1 MHLCSRKTK
10 VWRMAACLL
19 ALAMLAGG
27 AAQGQE
33 YWVFGAG
40 NDTDAG
46 TQEKPF
52 ATPQRARDA
61 VRAARKGGLPRGG
74 VTVWLRGG
82 VYRMDKTLELSS
94 QDSGT
99 PTAPVVYRS
108 APGDEVRLMGGV
120 QVPSSAFSP
129 VTATDV
135 LQRLGPSAHG
145 KVLQTDLQAA
155 GISDFGK
162 LTRRGGIERNTLP
175 AALEVFF
182 NDRPMPLARWPNKG
196 WTRIASVPAAEP
208 KGERFRYDGDR
219 PRRWRK
225 ADDIWVHG
233 YMNRRPRTSSCAT
246 WCRWS
251 PTSPKATRASSHRRR
266 GISG

>member
-1 MHLCSRKTK
+1 MSTVAKGTK
-10 VWRMAACLL
+10 ARLTAACVLWLALL
-19 ALAMLAGG
+19 AAG
-27 AAQGQE
+27 AAIGQE
-33 YWVFGAG
+33 YWVSTTG

-46 TQEKPF
+46 TAARPF
-52 ATPQRARDA
+52 ATPERARD
-61 VRAARKGGLPRGG
+61 VLREARKNGLPKGG

-82 VYRMDKTLELSS
+82 VYRRDKTFELSA

-99 PTAPVVYRS
+99 VGAPVVYRS
-108 APGDEVRLMGGV
+108 APGEEVRLVGGT
-120 QVPSSAFSP
+120 QVPSGAFTP
-129 VTATDV
+129 VTGPDV
-135 LQRLGPSAHG
+135 LGRLDPSARG
-145 KVLQTDLQAA
+145 RVLHVELKAV
-155 GISDFGK
+155 GIADYGE

-225 ADDIWVHG
+225 AEDIWVHG
-233 YMNRRPRTSSCAT
+233 YMNRRPRTSLCAS
-246 WCRWS
+246 W
-251 PTSPKATRASSHRRR
+251 
-266 GISG
+266 